1 MINHGLQTVFTVVL
15 LPLVGVTCVLR
26 HASHN
31 SYKLFYLDNELRA
44 KTSFIVFPFIECGRK
59 DQETRIVGGRPTGVN
74 QYPWAARIVYN
85 GQFHCG
91 ASLVSEDYVLTAAH
105 CVRRLQ
111 RTKIRVILGDHDQ
124 FITTETPAIMRAVT
138 AIVRHR
144 SFDSNTYNH
153 DIALLRLRKKVP
165 FSKTITPICL
175 PKEKTD
181 PAGKVATVIGWGRTS
196 EGGTLPGKLQQVN
209 VPILT
214 TNQCRNMKY
223 RASRITNN
231 MVRFES
237 VMVILL
243 Q

>member
-1 MINHGLQTVFTVVL
+1 MTGTGTERLIIIYLTIGWIFWSTLILTLTVNLNLNLTRV
-15 LPLVGVTCVLR
+15 C
-26 HASHN
+26 
-31 SYKLFYLDNELRA
+31 FYLA
-44 KTSFIVFPFIECGRK
+44 ECGRK
-59 DQETRIVGGRPTGVN
+59 DQEVRIVGGRPTGVN

-144 SFDSNTYNH
+144 NFDSNTYNH

-181 PAGKVATVIGWGRTS
+181 HSGKIATVVGWGRTS

-214 TNQCRNMKY
+214 VNQCRNMKY
-223 RASRITNN
+223 RASRITTN
-231 MVRFES
+231 MVRGTF
-237 VMVILL
+237 
-243 Q
+243 

>member
-1 MINHGLQTVFTVVL
+1 M
-15 LPLVGVTCVLR
+15 
-26 HASHN
+26 
-31 SYKLFYLDNELRA
+31 
-44 KTSFIVFPFIECGRK
+44 
-59 DQETRIVGGRPTGVN
+59 
-74 QYPWAARIVYN
+74 
-85 GQFHCG
+85 
-91 ASLVSEDYVLTAAH
+91 VSEDYVLTAAH

-144 SFDSNTYNH
+144 NFDSNTYNH

-165 FSKTITPICL
+165 FTKTISPICL
-175 PKEKTD
+175 PKDSKD

-214 TNQCRNMKY
+214 VNQCRNMKY
-223 RASRITNN
+223 RASRITTN
-231 MVRFES
+231 MVSQREENGNEGFNKFSFNIFQLCAGKGPAFGQKSGGDSCQGDSGGPLFLSDGGKSELVGIVS
-237 VMVILL
+237 WGVGCGRSGYPGVYTRVASYVPWIKNNLDNTCL
-243 Q
+243 CSR

>member
-1 MINHGLQTVFTVVL
+1 M
-15 LPLVGVTCVLR
+15 
-26 HASHN
+26 
-31 SYKLFYLDNELRA
+31 
-44 KTSFIVFPFIECGRK
+44 
-59 DQETRIVGGRPTGVN
+59 GGRPTGVN
-74 QYPWAARIVYN
+74 QYPWAARLVYN

-144 SFDSNTYNH
+144 SFDANTYNH

-165 FSKTITPICL
+165 FSKSIKPLCL
-175 PKEKTD
+175 PKERTD
-181 PAGKVATVIGWGRTS
+181 YAGKVATVIGWGRTA

-214 TNQCRNMKY
+214 INQCRNMKY
-223 RASRITNN
+223 RASRITTN
-231 MVRFES
+231 MVDSNEMLDKEINQRCVS
-237 VMVILL
+237 
-243 Q
+243 